1 MFNQFAIN
9 ILNQR
14 NLYQTDDEKT
24 KNNQPQT
31 KDKIYKPR
39 CNEKI
44 PYDYISKN
52 KNININENI
61 DENKNKD
68 ITMIKAKIYIIKEIK

>member
-24 KNNQPQT
+24 KNNQFKNKNNQPQT
-31 KDKIYKPR
+31 KDKVYKPR

-44 PYDYISKN
+44 PYYK
-52 KNININENI
+52 
-61 DENKNKD
+61 
-68 ITMIKAKIYIIKEIK
+68 